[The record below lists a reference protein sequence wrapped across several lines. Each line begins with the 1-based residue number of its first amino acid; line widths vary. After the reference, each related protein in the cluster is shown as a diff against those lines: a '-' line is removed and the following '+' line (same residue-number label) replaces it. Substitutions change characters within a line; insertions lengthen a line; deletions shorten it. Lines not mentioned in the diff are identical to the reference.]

1 MFVLQ
6 MVFLPEACDYI
17 GDSKTETLSMAEPLN
32 GDVIRAFCSLAKEN
46 EIWLSIGG
54 IHEQVNCSAA
64 QTGLCCETRLCFRTV
79 FLNHRALASII
90 LGCER
95 FSWNLSF

>member
-32 GDVIRAFCSLAKEN
+32 GEVIKAFCSLAKEN

-54 IHEQVNCSAA
+54 IHEQVNYSAA
-64 QTGLCCETRLCFRTV
+64 QTGLYCETRLCFRSVT
-79 FLNHRALASII
+79 
-90 LGCER
+90 
-95 FSWNLSF
+95 